1 MNRLCAEV
9 SDDDGLDRH
18 AVAHLAVRQVHRRD
32 RPQVGLD
39 RKVIQL
45 CHQVAETLDEVLAEC
60 GDAFLQALRVLD
72 VEPAPNASRLLVT
85 MAVDGLPSEKLDL
98 GRVHEH
104 LTRASGHLRS
114 EVATAITR
122 KRAPML
128 VYRLAARPSE
138 TT

>member
-1 MNRLCAEV
+1 
-9 SDDDGLDRH
+9 
-18 AVAHLAVRQVHRRD
+18 
-32 RPQVGLD
+32 
-39 RKVIQL
+39 
-45 CHQVAETLDEVLAEC
+45 
-60 GDAFLQALRVLD
+60 
-72 VEPAPNASRLLVT
+72 
-85 MAVDGLPSEKLDL
+85 MAVDELPSEELDL

-128 VYRLAARPSE
+128 VYRLAVPHGE